1 MSATIVVT
9 GTDTGIGKTVF
20 SAALVA
26 ALDGAYWKPVQAGL
40 SGPTDSDTV
49 RRLAAADRE
58 NILPETY
65 RLKTP
70 ASPHLAAE
78 RDGIEIDVETLSAVP
93 ATPGGAP
100 LIIEGAGGLM
110 VPLRRD
116 YLQLDLYA
124 RWKLPVVLVASTRLG
139 TINHSLL
146 SIEALQRRGVPLLG
160 VAFIGD
166 SMSDS
171 ENTIVTMGGTRRLGR
186 LPHLDELS
194 PASLSAAF
202 AANFRIAD
210 FIATAPAAPPS
221 SAHPS
226 TP

>member
-1 MSATIVVT
+1 MSAAVVVT

-20 SAALVA
+20 SAALVS
-26 ALDGAYWKPVQAGL
+26 ALGGAYWKPVQAGL
-40 SGPTDSDTV
+40 SGPTDSETV

-58 NILPETY
+58 FILPETY
-65 RLKTP
+65 RLKTL

-78 RDGIEIDVETLSAVP
+78 RDGISIDVERLVDVP
-93 ATPGGAP
+93 ATPRNAP

-146 SIEALQRRGVPLLG
+146 SIEALKRRDIPLLG

-166 SMSDS
+166 SMTDS

-202 AANFRIAD
+202 AANFRISE
-210 FIATAPAAPPS
+210 FIASPVAP
-221 SAHPS
+221 
-226 TP
+226 